1 MYKARCSITH
11 DGLAVTL
18 GIFPVIS
25 VISRDLKL
33 LYPQI
38 AGKSAPFK
46 LSKTPYLRALVSCR
60 PLPCRSKGFFLTKEI
75 MRYNSY
81 LQQLQDHQKFSNFD
95 EQKQRQLLTALVQAD
110 AAELRSR
117 TNDLYS

>member
-1 MYKARCSITH
+1 
-11 DGLAVTL
+11 
-18 GIFPVIS
+18 
-25 VISRDLKL
+25 
-33 LYPQI
+33 
-38 AGKSAPFK
+38 
-46 LSKTPYLRALVSCR
+46 
-60 PLPCRSKGFFLTKEI
+60 